1 MGLGRTYLKDNVSLE
16 RMSKD
21 GWETVKSSL
30 KIGSRLPILEDL
42 ATDFLRVL
50 VEVGFVGTFSW
61 LTLDQAFDNGLSAQ
75 TWTF

>member
-1 MGLGRTYLKDNVSLE
+1 MGGVTGLGRTFLKDNVSLE

-21 GWETVKSSL
+21 GWKTVKSSL
-30 KIGSRLPILEDL
+30 KIGSRLPALEDL

-61 LTLDQAFDNGLSAQ
+61 LTLD
-75 TWTF
+75 

>member
-1 MGLGRTYLKDNVSLE
+1 MTGLGRTYLKDNVSLE

-30 KIGSRLPILEDL
+30 KIGSRWPALEDL

-61 LTLDQAFDNGLSAQ
+61 LTLDQAFDSGLSAQ
-75 TWTF
+75 TY

>member
-50 VEVGFVGTFSW
+50 VSGVCGDFQLAIG
-61 LTLDQAFDNGLSAQ
+61 QAFDNGLSAQ
-75 TWTF
+75 TY